1 MMTMGIMLFAVI
13 LMAAVLVVL
22 FAVVMLAGM
31 HKEATLDKDFFMSS
45 TSMRYGNGDFK
56 PRQHAKA
63 LLQKEIKRRHIAV
76 R

>member
-31 HKEATLDKDFFMSS
+31 HKETTLDKDFFMSS
-45 TSMRYGNGDFK
+45 TSMRYGNGDF
-56 PRQHAKA
+56 QATA
-63 LLQKEIKRRHIAV
+63 AC
-76 R
+76 

>member
-45 TSMRYGNGDFK
+45 TSMRYVNGDF
-56 PRQHAKA
+56 QATA
-63 LLQKEIKRRHIAV
+63 AC
-76 R
+76 

>member
-31 HKEATLDKDFFMSS
+31 HKESKLNKDFFTSS
-45 TSMRYGNGDFK
+45 TSMQFGNGDF
-56 PRQHAKA
+56 HATA
-63 LLQKEIKRRHIAV
+63 AC
-76 R
+76 

>member
-31 HKEATLDKDFFMSS
+31 HKESKLNKDFFTSS
-45 TSMRYGNGDFK
+45 TSMQFGKGDF
-56 PRQHAKA
+56 HATA
-63 LLQKEIKRRHIAV
+63 AC
-76 R
+76 